1 MQPFHFID
9 KEAEARES
17 TLQGL
22 FKVSLSPFFMSCC
35 HFHMKD
41 ESFSSYKITGKEPSE
56 IGFLNA
62 GASFDI
68 CKRSGHNEK

>member
-9 KEAEARES
+9 KEAEAREGIFH
-17 TLQGL
+17 GL
-22 FKVSLSPFFMSCC
+22 FKVSLSPFCMSCC
-35 HFHMKD
+35 HFYMKN
-41 ESFSSYKITGKEPSE
+41 ESFSSYKIIGKEPCE